1 MAIMVALL
9 FGLSSCGKSS
19 DYYYKDF
26 LDQAEIAKPGKVDSL
41 QLLPGANR
49 AILRFIVGPD
59 RRVNRLLVSYNTSLS
74 AEVSEITVNITEQ
87 DYANYKEVLIEGL
100 PEATLIANVATFSE
114 TGAASNLAETSARI
128 YGLQYVSTLGNRI
141 FEQFT
146 TDEEVKQINFLQES
160 GLPQNPDVF
169 TTMQHTEI
177 VYPISATD
185 SATLV
190 ISPYERVAALPNIVS
205 TGSLKFRTS
214 YKPVENALDSF
225 YGPWR
230 EIDF

>member
-59 RRVNRLLVSYNTSLS
+59 RRVNRLLISYNTSLS
-74 AEVSEITVNITEQ
+74 AEVSEIAVDIGEQ

-100 PEATLIANVATFSE
+100 PESTLITNVSSLSAT
-114 TGAASNLAETSARI
+114 GDVSNLAETSARI
-128 YGLQYVSTLGNRI
+128 YGPQYVSTLGNRI
-141 FEQFT
+141 FDRFT
-146 TDEEVKQINFLQES
+146 TDGDVRQINFLQES
-160 GLPQNPDVF
+160 GLPQNPNVF
-169 TTMQHTEI
+169 TPMQHTEI
-177 VYPISATD
+177 VYPINATD
-185 SATLV
+185 SVTLV
-190 ISPYERVAALPNIVS
+190 ISPYERVEALPNIVI